1 MLPSFLICSGFSQAS
16 GTLERPR
23 NATMPR
29 LFSRD
34 EWNLRPLG
42 KRVTQ
47 LVGKDVQPLQS
58 VKMVYESCSRS

>member
-1 MLPSFLICSGFSQAS
+1 MLPSFLIYSRFSQTS

-42 KRVTQ
+42 KQVTW
-47 LVGKDVQPLQS
+47 LVGKGVQPL
-58 VKMVYESCSRS
+58 